1 MSLLGIQLTLLIGP
15 AVAVPAPLPLS
26 EALDRVEVTNT
37 DEGRSGFQITFRAGR
52 ATPLEAVDDPLFL
65 SPLLRPFNR
74 VVLIV
79 TFGVIPRVISDGLI
93 TDIQLDPGSEPGTGT
108 ITVTGEDVALAMDRD
123 DEIAEHPA
131 QPDLAIVAKL
141 IAKYAR
147 YGLIPVVIPPK
158 AIDPPLPVER
168 VPVQQGTD
176 LEYLVELGRRHGHVF
191 YVAPGPLPLQN
202 QAYWGPPQ
210 RVGFPQRALSVNFG
224 AQTNVRSIDFQHSA
238 IEPTLVDGNIQDRRT
253 NVPIPVRTF
262 VSTRIP
268 LSSQPEAVV
277 GLANLRTQV
286 YRKACSSTVKAFGEA
301 QSITDFSTDQVVS
314 ATGELDALRY
324 GDALRARA
332 LVGLRGAG
340 FRFDGLYYVKS
351 VTHKLSIGDYT
362 QSFTLTRDGVG
373 SITPAVRP

>member
-1 MSLLGIQLTLLIGP
+1 MTLLIGRS
-15 AVAVPAPLPLS
+15 VAIPAPVLLT
-26 EALDRVEVTNT
+26 EALDRAEVTNT

-52 ATPLEAVDDPLFL
+52 ASALHALEDPLFV

-79 TFGVIPRVISDGLI
+79 TFGVFPKVVSDGLI
-93 TDIQLDPGSEPGTGT
+93 TDVQYDPGSEPGTGT
-108 ITVTGEDVALAMDRD
+108 ITVTGEDVCLAMDRD

-147 YGLIPVVIPPK
+147 FGLVPVVIPPK

-176 LEYLVELGRRHGHVF
+176 LEYLVELGQRHGHVF
-191 YVAPGPLPLQN
+191 YVTPGPAPLVN
-202 QAYWGPPQ
+202 QAYWGPPK
-210 RVGFPQRALSVNFG
+210 RIGFPQRALSVNFG
-224 AQTNVRSIDFQHSA
+224 AQTNVRSIDFRHSA
-238 IEPTLVDGNIQDRRT
+238 IEPTLVDGDVQDPRT
-253 NVPIPVRTF
+253 NAKIPIKTF
-262 VSTRIP
+262 LPTRIP
-268 LSSQPEAVV
+268 LSSQPEAVF
-277 GLANLRTQV
+277 GRANLRTEV
-286 YRKACSSTVKAFGEA
+286 YRRACTSTVKAFGRA
-301 QSITDFSTDQVVS
+301 QSITDFSTDQVVTAS
-314 ATGELDALRY
+314 GELDALRY
-324 GDALRARA
+324 GDVLRARG

-340 FRFDGLYYVKS
+340 YRFDGLYYVKS

-373 SITPAVRP
+373 SVTPVVRP